1 MKNAVIGI
9 GNPNRGDDGIG
20 KRVIEV
26 LEKLKAKGEFKDV
39 ELVHLLSSDLK
50 LLDYLLG
57 KNRVIIVDAIK
68 TGFSPGEIIEIN
80 PLEDEIKFY
89 HASGTH
95 SLSIFEVL
103 KIGYEIFKEEMPEK
117 LKIIG
122 IEAKDLESWG
132 SELSPEV
139 EKALREV
146 IKKIKNFLKGREKVP
161 AF

>member
-1 MKNAVIGI
+1 MMKNAVIGI

-68 TGFSPGEIIEIN
+68 AGFSPGEIIEIN
-80 PLEDEIKFY
+80 PLEDEIKFC

-95 SLSIFEVL
+95 SLSVFEVL
-103 KIGYEIFKEEMPEK
+103 KIGYEFFKDEMPDE
-117 LKIIG
+117 LRIIG
-122 IEAKDLESWG
+122 VEVEKEGFWER
-132 SELSPEV
+132 ELSPVV
-139 EKALREV
+139 EKALWKVVE
-146 IKKIKNFLKGREKVP
+146 FLRR
-161 AF
+161 FYN

>member
-68 TGFSPGEIIEIN
+68 AGFSPGEIIEIN
-80 PLEDEIKFY
+80 PLEDEIKFC

-95 SLSIFEVL
+95 SLSVFEVL
-103 KIGYEIFKEEMPEK
+103 KIGYEFFKDEMPDE
-117 LKIIG
+117 LRIIG
-122 IEAKDLESWG
+122 VEVEKEGFWER
-132 SELSPEV
+132 ELSPVV
-139 EKALREV
+139 EKALWKVVE
-146 IKKIKNFLKGREKVP
+146 FLRR
-161 AF
+161 FYN

>member
-68 TGFSPGEIIEIN
+68 AGFSPGEIVEIN

-95 SLSIFEVL
+95 SLSVFEVL
-103 KIGYEIFKEEMPEK
+103 KIGYEFFKDEMPDE
-117 LKIIG
+117 LRIIG
-122 IEAKDLESWG
+122 VEVEKEGFWER
-132 SELSPEV
+132 ELSPVV
-139 EKALREV
+139 EKALWKVVE
-146 IKKIKNFLKGREKVP
+146 FLRR
-161 AF
+161 FYN